1 MSPTPHDSD
10 PERSGMHDDQV
21 SPERDE
27 GPPPA
32 PRWVRIFGLVA
43 IALIAIFLI
52 VHLADGGF
60 RSHMR

>member
-1 MSPTPHDSD
+1 MSHTPHDSD
-10 PERSGMHDDQV
+10 ANRSDMHDDQV

-43 IALIAIFLI
+43 IALIAMFLI
-52 VHLADGGF
+52 VHLAGGGF
-60 RSHMR
+60 RNHMR